1 MCRIYTNILPQNNE
15 YWIGGVK
22 FPLIK
27 CKNYT
32 NKIILGDN
40 MNIKEIRLKA
50 FMTQDDFAKQI
61 GVSISAVRTWEQGV
75 SNPSLKAQKKIVDC
89 CKKNGSAV

>member
-1 MCRIYTNILPQNNE
+1 
-15 YWIGGVK
+15 
-22 FPLIK
+22 
-27 CKNYT
+27 
-32 NKIILGDN
+32 

-75 SNPSLKAQKKIVDC
+75 SNPSLKAQKKIVDF
-89 CKKNGSAV
+89 CKKNGIAV